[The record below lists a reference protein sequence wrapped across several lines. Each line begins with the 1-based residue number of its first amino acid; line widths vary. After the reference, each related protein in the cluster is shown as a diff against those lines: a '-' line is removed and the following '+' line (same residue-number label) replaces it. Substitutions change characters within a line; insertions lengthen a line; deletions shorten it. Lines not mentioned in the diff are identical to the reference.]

1 MATPKSGELGV
12 VFDLDGTLVDSRA
25 DIVHAANVALERH
38 GLPQRTPEE
47 ISRFVGDGARALLA
61 GAARLKPGDP
71 EIAALQATYVEYYA
85 EHPAERTT
93 LMPDVLDVLDALAPL
108 SLAVCTNKPRLV
120 ADRVL
125 AELGLARYFG
135 VVVGGGDLPEHK
147 PHPLPI
153 LHIAGR
159 FGLSPE
165 RLIMVGDGPQDMQAG
180 RAAQAVTA
188 AVLGGFGSEEELRA
202 CRPDVVLERLGR
214 LLPFVDARR
223 ALPL

>member
-1 MATPKSGELGV
+1 VTTPKSGELGV

-38 GLPQRTPEE
+38 GRPRRTPEE
-47 ISRFVGDGARALLA
+47 IALFVGDGAQALLA
-61 GAARLKPGDP
+61 GAARLKRGDP
-71 EIAALQATYVEYYA
+71 EVAPLQATYVEYYT
-85 EHPAERTT
+85 EHPADRTT
-93 LMPDVLDVLDALAPL
+93 LMPDVFDVLDALAPF
-108 SLAVCTNKPRLV
+108 SLAVCTNKPRIV

-125 AELGLARYFG
+125 AELGLARYFD

-153 LHIAGR
+153 LHIAER
-159 FGLSPE
+159 VGLSPE

-180 RAAQAVTA
+180 RAARAVTA

-214 LLPFVDARR
+214 LLPFVSARR
-223 ALPL
+223 ALAL